1 MITLLFLI
9 LLLDVVVF
17 VVPKTRNILM
27 QKPKIGILLFIGVIA
42 LLFIKGI
49 KIQDYPLLL
58 LNFLGLISYL
68 FLAYKD
74 NYKNFKL
81 SGGLYKQLGAVLLLI
96 ALLGNMLFY
105 TRDFV
110 RYEGDYFVGTKYVK
124 ITNYNR
130 LNSIVSG
137 GFRNINSRVFYP
149 STTKGIHRKNLI
161 DDVSGF
167 NETIKQ
173 NYGVVGSFVFK
184 DVENIK
190 TNSYIDGKIID
201 DKKLPLVVISHDY
214 MDYAEYYYDL
224 AESLASKGYFVAVIN
239 HTGYSMY
246 STNDQSNIV
255 LGNSNLLRSRETN
268 PNYLK
273 KADEISNIF
282 SQDIIQTIDGL
293 KKLSEGESSE
303 FKNIDFDRIG
313 LIGSALGGKAVL
325 DSQNVEGVKGVIV
338 FDPWVEPNPSSYLK
352 GNLDSPGLYLISDE
366 WFNSTN
372 TRYLVQILEA
382 GVTDDKYV
390 FKIDGFKHKD
400 FTLLRLFSP
409 IFSINGTTHASVKKS
424 FELKSELSDK
434 FFDFY
439 LKSNNTRN
447 YLNEYLDGYGGMEK
461 IMLR

>member
-1 MITLLFLI
+1 MIILLILI
-9 LLLDVVVF
+9 LLIDVAVF
-17 VVPKTRNILM
+17 MIPDVRNRLM
-27 QKPKIGILLFIGVIA
+27 QKPKIGIFLFLTAIA
-42 LLFIKGI
+42 LVFVKGL
-49 KIQDYPLLL
+49 KIQDYPLIL
-58 LNFLGLISYL
+58 LNILGLISYV

-74 NYKNFKL
+74 NYKRFKL
-81 SGGLYKQLGAVLLLI
+81 SGGLYKQLGAIFLLI
-96 ALLGNMLFY
+96 SILGNMLFY

-110 RYEGDYFVGTKYVK
+110 KYEGDYFVGTKYVK

-130 LNSIVSG
+130 LNNTVSG
-137 GFRNINSRVFYP
+137 GFRNINSRIFFP
-149 STTKGIHRKNLI
+149 SATKGHTRKNLI
-161 DDVSGF
+161 DDTLGF

-190 TNSYIDGKIID
+190 TNSYIDGKIIE
-201 DKKLPLVVISHDY
+201 DKKMPLIVISHDY

-224 AESLASKGYFVAVIN
+224 AESLASRGYFVAVIN

-255 LGNSNLLRSRETN
+255 LGNSNLLRTRETN

-273 KADEISNIF
+273 KAEEISGVF
-282 SQDIIQTIDGL
+282 REDIVQTIEGL
-293 KKLSEGESSE
+293 KKLSNGDSND

-325 DSQNVEGVKGVIV
+325 DTQNIDGVKGVVV

-352 GNLDSPGLYLISDE
+352 GNLESPGLYLISDE

-382 GVTDDKYV
+382 SSTDDKYV
-390 FKIDGFKHKD
+390 YKIEGFKHKD

-409 IFSINGTTHASVKKS
+409 IFAINGTTHASVNKS
-424 FELKSELSDK
+424 FEFKSELCDR

-447 YLNEYLDGYGGMEK
+447 HLKEVLDGYDGMEK